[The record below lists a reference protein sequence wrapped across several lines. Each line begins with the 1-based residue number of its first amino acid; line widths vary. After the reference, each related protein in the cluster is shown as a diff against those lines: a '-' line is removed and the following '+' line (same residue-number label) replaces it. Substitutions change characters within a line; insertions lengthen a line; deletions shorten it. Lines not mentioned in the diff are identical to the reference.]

1 MNTSKRFITSCSDK
15 APITSISS
23 GHLFSCHAEKD
34 MAVAV
39 QRSHYIK
46 QLQLVVIT
54 KLKQYSPGCSQR
66 CCSEKS
72 VSYNSNRQMTNKMR
86 HEQCTVIIVVPYL
99 LRYCILVPIYIP
111 YYCRYIS
118 TTYDVCRDKYYL
130 RVGGTHDF
138 ASRSSLASCCCCC
151 RKQLLLRFREL

>member
-72 VSYNSNRQMTNKMR
+72 VSYNRQTKCDKAGARPTKGQRNEAKMNV
-86 HEQCTVIIVVPYL
+86 ELSPT
-99 LRYCILVPIYIP
+99 ILSPLYAKRAQKP
-111 YYCRYIS
+111 
-118 TTYDVCRDKYYL
+118 DD
-130 RVGGTHDF
+130 
-138 ASRSSLASCCCCC
+138 ANPMSS
-151 RKQLLLRFREL
+151 